1 VLKVVTDEG
10 SVAPPLLGLCA
21 GYERGL
27 WRDEPFAEYL
37 IEWLL
42 DFVFTEEEQAE
53 LTSASARRALRR
65 AASQLYRTEKYGRR
79 GEFGELL
86 LHVVLRQYFG
96 TLPAVR
102 KIYFKDSPNDTVKG
116 FDAVHVVASGNDLEL
131 WLGEVKFY
139 NDLGAAMRDVID
151 ELHDHSETD
160 YLRTEFSL
168 ILNKLDPAFPHF
180 DRLERLLDPTT
191 SLDRVFARVRVPVL
205 LTYDSAT
212 TARHL
217 SHCQEYLEQIRDELL
232 SAHAKFAGAGVPPE
246 LVVHLVLVPLATK
259 SKLVTALH
267 EKLKG
272 LQR

>member
-1 VLKVVTDEG
+1 MLDNRT
-10 SVAPPLLGLCA
+10 VAPALLGLCA
-21 GYERGL
+21 GYERNA
-27 WRDEPFAEYL
+27 WRGEPFAEYL

-65 AASQLYRTEKYGRR
+65 AASQLYQTEKYGRR

-102 KIYFKDSPNDTVKG
+102 KIYFKDAPNDTVKG
-116 FDAVHVVASGNDLEL
+116 FDAVHVVASGEDLEL

-139 NDLGAAMRDVID
+139 TNLAAAIRDVVE
-151 ELHDHSETD
+151 ELQKHSATD

-168 ILNKLDPAFPHF
+168 LLNKLDPVFPHF
-180 DRLERLLDPTT
+180 ERLERLLDPTR
-191 SLDRVFARVRVPVL
+191 SLDDVFARVRVPVL

-212 TARHL
+212 TARHV
-217 SHCQEYLEQIRDELL
+217 SHCDEYFDEISNELL
-232 SAHAKFAGAGVPPE
+232 AAHAKFAGENVPPE

-267 EKLKG
+267 EKLTG